1 MCSCCRIG
9 TIVPSFIFSQ
19 EIHNFLH
26 ILYIV
31 RLSTSVIQPSDQTE
45 AIHTII
51 QCQFFFSFAFCFQ
64 MFLYTLCRD
73 IYVPPANITF
83 VFICLRLPRR
93 WCLTSVECTDSYIL
107 IVPLKKKKRKKER
120 PAQNLQSFEE
130 NRIGQLAGI
139 LIGASVSYDLCSMCL
154 IGGTGSLRSHSTWD
168 PRRHMY
174 EELSHYAP
182 NRRCPPPP
190 RMGSAD
196 GLSHRGW

>member
-1 MCSCCRIG
+1 MP
-9 TIVPSFIFSQ
+9 V
-19 EIHNFLH
+19 
-26 ILYIV
+26 
-31 RLSTSVIQPSDQTE
+31 
-45 AIHTII
+45 
-51 QCQFFFSFAFCFQ
+51 FFFVC
-64 MFLYTLCRD
+64 LLLPNVL
-73 IYVPPANITF
+73 IYVMSKCICPSSEYITF

-93 WCLTSVECTDSYIL
+93 WCLTSIDCTDSYIL
-107 IVPLKKKKRKKER
+107 IVPLKKREKRNALPRISFEE
-120 PAQNLQSFEE
+120 SFEE
-130 NRIGQLAGI
+130 NRVGQLAGI
-139 LIGASVSYDLCSMCL
+139 LIGASVSYDLCSMCS